1 MTFHPSR
8 RVRKVRRP
16 LNLDPTV
23 TACAGR
29 RRRRVIASF
38 SYGGKQ
44 TWTMDFPWSALSP
57 TRAIFCDAVWGK
69 TLWCMYD
76 VIGHSVDRSVA
87 ADGRASA
94 RADDEADGDDAR
106 AAFLRRRTW
115 SHGA

>member
-1 MTFHPSR
+1 M
-8 RVRKVRRP
+8 
-16 LNLDPTV
+16 
-23 TACAGR
+23 
-29 RRRRVIASF
+29 RVIASF
-38 SYGGKQ
+38 SDGGKQ

>member
-1 MTFHPSR
+1 
-8 RVRKVRRP
+8 
-16 LNLDPTV
+16 
-23 TACAGR
+23 
-29 RRRRVIASF
+29 
-38 SYGGKQ
+38 
-44 TWTMDFPWSALSP
+44 
-57 TRAIFCDAVWGK
+57 
-69 TLWCMYD
+69 MYD